1 MMEIP
6 RGTYAK
12 IAYEHMKEHRPKE
25 LQRLIENGTLT
36 QELERLQEMT
46 WELVDQ
52 RRLEIKKSYPKLMA
66 DGNPPGYLERVRR
79 EETSRMMAEEEI
91 LPQTILLP
99 AEP

>member
-1 MMEIP
+1 
-6 RGTYAK
+6 
-12 IAYEHMKEHRPKE
+12 MKLHCPKE
-25 LQRLIENGTLT
+25 LQCLIETGTLT

-46 WELVDQ
+46 WEIVSA
-52 RRLEIKKSYPKLMA
+52 RISAIKKSFPPLE
-66 DGNPPGYLERVRR
+66 GNPPSYLELVRR

>member
-52 RRLEIKKSYPKLMA
+52 RISEIKKSFPPLE
-66 DGNPPGYLERVRR
+66 GNPPSYLELVRR